1 MKILKICT
9 ILLTISLCSCTG
21 IRSLS
26 VPIFNQSKPIQPT
39 NEEQQ
44 IVKPQPEISKPSK
57 PAAKQNKINKDE
69 QNQAEEPK
77 SDKAIEENPK
87 DLNVEESS
95 NNPKPKENR
104 PEVIELDPVNKPTL
118 KPKLPEREGVLPP
131 K

>member
-1 MKILKICT
+1 MRNNK
-9 ILLTISLCSCTG
+9 LLNL
-21 IRSLS
+21 
-26 VPIFNQSKPIQPT
+26 
-39 NEEQQ
+39 
-44 IVKPQPEISKPSK
+44 
-57 PAAKQNKINKDE
+57 NKRFLNPLNE

-77 SDKAIEENPK
+77 SDKAIEESPK